1 MSEIRVTS
9 VIGENGSDPVGLS
22 TGFTVGPTSGT
33 TATITHEGQASFTGV
48 CTATAFAPTAGQ
60 LSHRNIIINGDLR
73 IAQRATSTTSNG
85 YAFVDRFQ
93 TNVANLSTGGN
104 VTRSQQSLSS
114 SDTGPWQAGFRKYV
128 RMATVAAGTAAA
140 TSAIDF
146 YTHIEAQDM
155 ANSGWDYNSASGEIT
170 LSFWFRCSANQTFY
184 TYLRS
189 RDGTQQGYVFA
200 FTASGNNTWT
210 KITHTIPGNSNIT
223 FDDNNGTGLSIY
235 WIAYYGTD
243 YTNNKTLNTWA
254 AHSGS
259 NTSPDMQSTW
269 LTSGAATWDITGIQ
283 LEVGPVA
290 TPFEHRTY
298 ADELKRCRR
307 YYFKTSRWMGGA
319 RGSSTSRSFT
329 LDFGMRLTGS
339 DMSSGT
345 YTNDGTA
352 SGDVVYIGSNATRQ
366 VSNVTA
372 NSLSFSTST
381 NENQMSAAVIVGYG
395 IGSGDNGI
403 ITGLYIG
410 GFTIDHEL

>member
-1 MSEIRVTS
+1 MSTLRVDAIRHNSATS
-9 VIGENGSDPVGLS
+9 DAITTHSDGTASAKIIDVG
-22 TGFTVGPTSGT
+22 G
-33 TATITHEGQASFTGV
+33 
-48 CTATAFAPTAGQ
+48 GQ
-60 LSHRNIIINGDLR
+60 LSHRNIIINGAMNV
-73 IAQRATSTTSNG
+73 AQRATSTTSNG
-85 YAFVDRFQ
+85 YGFVDRFL
-93 TNVANLSTGGN
+93 TNVASLSTGGN

-114 SDTGPWQAGFRKYV
+114 SDTGPWQAGFRKYA

-155 ANSGWDYNSASGEIT
+155 ANSGWDYTSSSGKIT

-189 RDGTQQGYVFA
+189 RDGTEQGYVFA

-259 NTSPDMQSTW
+259 NTSPDMQTTW

-283 LEVGPVA
+283 LEVGDTA
-290 TPFEHRTY
+290 TSFEHRSY
-298 ADELKRCRR
+298 GDELRRCQR
-307 YYFKTSRWMGGA
+307 YFQLVEYAHAVA
-319 RGSSTSRSFT
+319 RSSTNTGGVTAQFVCEMRAAPTISTMNISTKATNVGLNLQGDGSANTTQSSGNQGTSYSSQRSMY
-329 LDFGMRLTGS
+329 LY
-339 DMSSGT
+339 DMSGFSGM
-345 YTNDGTA
+345 TA
-352 SGDVVYIGSNATRQ
+352 GRSYIVAVPANNAVVFTAT
-366 VSNVTA
+366 S
-372 NSLSFSTST
+372 
-381 NENQMSAAVIVGYG
+381 
-395 IGSGDNGI
+395 
-403 ITGLYIG
+403 
-410 GFTIDHEL
+410 EL

>member
-1 MSEIRVTS
+1 MSTLRVDAIRHNSATS
-9 VIGENGSDPVGLS
+9 DAITTHSDGTASAKIIDVG
-22 TGFTVGPTSGT
+22 G
-33 TATITHEGQASFTGV
+33 
-48 CTATAFAPTAGQ
+48 GQ
-60 LSHRNIIINGDLR
+60 LSHRNIIINGAMNV
-73 IAQRATSTTSNG
+73 AQRATSTTSNG
-85 YAFVDRFQ
+85 YGFVDRFL
-93 TNVANLSTGGN
+93 TNVASLSTGGN

-114 SDTGPWQAGFRKYV
+114 SDTGPWQAGFRKYA

-155 ANSGWDYNSASGEIT
+155 ANSGWDYTSSSGKIT

-189 RDGTQQGYVFA
+189 RDGTEQGYVFA

-259 NTSPDMQSTW
+259 NTSPDMQTTW

-283 LEVGPVA
+283 LEVGDTA
-290 TPFEHRTY
+290 TSFEHRSY
-298 ADELKRCRR
+298 GDELRRCQR
-307 YYFKTSRWMGGA
+307 YFQLVEYAHAIA
-319 RGSSTSRSFT
+319 RSSTNTGGVTAQFVCEMRAAPTISTMNISTKATNVGLNLQGDGSANTTQSSGNQGTSYSSQRSMY
-329 LDFGMRLTGS
+329 LY
-339 DMSSGT
+339 DMSGFSGM
-345 YTNDGTA
+345 TA
-352 SGDVVYIGSNATRQ
+352 GRSYIVAVPANNAVVFTAT
-366 VSNVTA
+366 S
-372 NSLSFSTST
+372 
-381 NENQMSAAVIVGYG
+381 
-395 IGSGDNGI
+395 
-403 ITGLYIG
+403 
-410 GFTIDHEL
+410 EL